1 MEISSERLIEILR
14 EVFPECDEMT
24 MSNET
29 QLGELPEWDSMAA
42 VNLQTS
48 ILQQYRIEV
57 PLELLGDQTTV
68 QEVID
73 FLLNPVPSEAAC

>member
-1 MEISSERLIEILR
+1 MQISSERLIEILC
-14 EVFPECDEMT
+14 EVFPECGDMA
-24 MSNET
+24 MSHET

-48 ILQQYRIEV
+48 ILQQYQIEV
-57 PLELLGDQTTV
+57 PLELLGDQTTI

-73 FLLNPVPSEAAC
+73 FLRNPVPSEAAC

>member
-1 MEISSERLIEILR
+1 MQISAERLIAILA
-14 EVFPECDEMT
+14 EVFPECGDMP
-24 MSNET
+24 MSQET

-48 ILQQYRIEV
+48 ILAQFQIEV
-57 PLELLGDQTTV
+57 PLELLADQTTV

-73 FLLNPVPSEAAC
+73 FLKNPVPSEAAC

>member
-1 MEISSERLIEILR
+1 MQISSESLIVILH
-14 EVFPECDEMT
+14 EVFPECGDMA
-24 MSNET
+24 MSQET

-48 ILQQYRIEV
+48 ILQQFQIEV
-57 PLELLGDQTTV
+57 PLELLADQTTV

-73 FLLNPVPSEAAC
+73 FLHNPVPSEAAC